1 MHLLFSSKHVII
13 ITCFE
18 EVIPMAR
25 VYVKNKSNGTTY
37 VYESENYWD
46 REKKQSRSKRIC
58 IGKLDDAGN
67 FVPSA
72 RFSKPIPESV
82 TVTSKRGPVP
92 AVHTRRLYYGATYLL
107 DQIGIKLGIAADLKV
122 CFPNSYR
129 QMLSIVYYLILE
141 DNASMLRFEKWGET
155 HWHPYGE
162 NIPSQRSSELFQ
174 SITDES
180 RHHFF
185 ALQGKR
191 RLDKEYLAYDI
202 STISSYS
209 QCLKQVQYGKNKEND
224 RLPQINLALVFGE
237 QSNLPFYYRKL
248 SGNIPDVV
256 TLKTL
261 LADLKALGYN
271 SLSMVMDRG
280 FYSEANVN
288 ALYKD
293 HLKFLLAASTSLK
306 LIRRELDQVKDKLD
320 SYANYNENH
329 HVYAMTVTSE
339 WDYTQDRPYKGDT
352 LEEKRRI
359 YIHLYFNAEKAAADR
374 TVLEDKITAFRHEL
388 LEGRRIP
395 EHETQYKKYF
405 IEKETP
411 VRGRSVTVDDE
422 AVRKA
427 RSYYGYFALV
437 SNVKMDAITAL
448 ETYRNRDLVEKAF
461 GNLKEKLNLRRALV
475 SSETSLSG
483 KLFVE
488 FVALIYLSY
497 IKKQMQDNNLFKD
510 YTLQQVLDKLD
521 VIECFENPGDTLRV
535 GEVLSKQSQALI
547 WIAL

>member
-1 MHLLFSSKHVII
+1 
-13 ITCFE
+13 
-18 EVIPMAR
+18 MAR
-25 VYVKNKSNGTTY
+25 VFVKNKSNGTTY
-37 VYESENYWD
+37 VYESDNYWD
-46 REKKQSRSKRIC
+46 REKKQSRSRRVC
-58 IGKLDDAGN
+58 VGKLDDAGN

-72 RFSKPIPESV
+72 RFSKPVPESV
-82 TVTSKRGPVP
+82 AIAPKRGPVP
-92 AVHTRRLYYGATYLL
+92 AVHTRRLFYGATYLL
-107 DQIGIKLGIAADLKV
+107 DQIGLKLGIIADLKE
-122 CFPNSYR
+122 CFPGSYR

-141 DNASMLRFEKWGET
+141 DNASMMRFEKWGET
-155 HWHPYGE
+155 HRHPFGE

-174 SITDES
+174 SITDET

-185 ALQGKR
+185 VLQGKR

-209 QCLKQVQYGKNKEND
+209 QCLKQVVYGKNKEHD
-224 RLPQINLALVFGE
+224 KLPQLNLALVFGQE
-237 QSNLPFYYRKL
+237 SNLPFYYRKL

-261 LADLKALGYN
+261 LADLAVLGFN
-271 SLSMVMDRG
+271 KLSLVLDRG
-280 FYSEANVN
+280 FYSEPNIN
-288 ALYKD
+288 ALFRD
-293 HLKFLLAASTSLK
+293 HMKFILAASTSLK
-306 LIRRELDQVKDKLD
+306 LIRRELDKVKDELD

-329 HVYAMTVTSE
+329 HIYAMTVTSE
-339 WDYTQDRPYKGDT
+339 WDYTQERPYKGDV

-374 TVLEDKITAFRHEL
+374 TILEDKITALRHEL
-388 LEGRRIP
+388 LDGKRVP
-395 EHETQYKKYF
+395 EHEDQYKKYF

-411 VRGRSVTVDDE
+411 IRGRSVTVNDDI
-422 AVRKA
+422 VRKA
-427 RSYYGYFALV
+427 RTYYGYFALV
-437 SNVKMDAITAL
+437 SNAKMDAITAL

-461 GNLKEKLNLRRALV
+461 GNLKERLNLRRTLV

-510 YTLQQVLDKLD
+510 YTMQQVLDKLD
-521 VIECFENPGDTLRV
+521 VIECFENPGDKLRV
-535 GEVLSKQSQALI
+535 GEVLSKQHQLYLDLGVNPPAPYAETTL
-547 WIAL
+547 

>member
-1 MHLLFSSKHVII
+1 
-13 ITCFE
+13 
-18 EVIPMAR
+18 MAQ
-25 VYVKNKSNGTTY
+25 VFVKNKSNGTTY

-46 REKKQSRSKRIC
+46 REKKQSRSRRVC
-58 IGKLDDAGN
+58 VGKLDDAGN

-72 RFSKPIPESV
+72 RFSKPVPESV
-82 TVTSKRGPVP
+82 AVVPKRGPVP

-107 DQIGIKLGIAADLKV
+107 DQIGLKLGIIADLKE
-122 CFPNSYR
+122 CFPGSYR

-141 DNASMLRFEKWGET
+141 DNASMMRFEKWGET
-155 HWHPYGE
+155 HRHPFGE
-162 NIPSQRSSELFQ
+162 NIPSQRSSDLFQ

-185 ALQGKR
+185 VLQGKR

-209 QCLKQVQYGKNKEND
+209 QCLKQVVYGKNKEHD
-224 RLPQINLALVFGE
+224 KLPQLNLALVFGQE
-237 QSNLPFYYRKL
+237 SNLPFYYRKL

-261 LADLKALGYN
+261 LADLAVLGFN
-271 SLSMVMDRG
+271 KLSLVLDRG
-280 FYSEANVN
+280 FYSEPNIN
-288 ALYKD
+288 ALFRD
-293 HLKFLLAASTSLK
+293 HMKFILAASTSLK
-306 LIRRELDQVKDKLD
+306 LIRRELDKVKDELD

-329 HVYAMTVTSE
+329 HIYAMTVTSE
-339 WDYTQDRPYKGDT
+339 WDYTQERPYKGDV

-374 TVLEDKITAFRHEL
+374 TILEDKITALRHEL
-388 LEGRRIP
+388 LDGKRVP
-395 EHETQYKKYF
+395 EHEAQYKKYF

-411 VRGRSVTVDDE
+411 VRGHTVTVNDE
-422 AVRKA
+422 VVRKA
-427 RSYYGYFALV
+427 RTYYGYFALV
-437 SNVKMDAITAL
+437 SNAKMDAITAL

-461 GNLKEKLNLRRALV
+461 GNLKERLNLRRTLV

-510 YTLQQVLDKLD
+510 YTMQQVLDKLD
-521 VIECFENPGDTLRV
+521 VIECFENPGDKLRV
-535 GEVLSKQSQALI
+535 GEVLSKQHQLYLDLGVNPPAPYAETTL
-547 WIAL
+547 

>member
-1 MHLLFSSKHVII
+1 
-13 ITCFE
+13 
-18 EVIPMAR
+18 MAR
-25 VYVKNKSNGTTY
+25 VFVKNKSNGTTY

-46 REKKQSRSKRIC
+46 REKKQSRSRRVC
-58 IGKLDDAGN
+58 VGKLDDAGN

-72 RFSKPIPESV
+72 RFSKPVPESV
-82 TVTSKRGPVP
+82 AAAPKRGPVP
-92 AVHTRRLYYGATYLL
+92 AIHTRRLYYGATYLL
-107 DQIGIKLGIAADLKV
+107 DQIGLKLGIIADLKE
-122 CFPNSYR
+122 CFPGSYR

-141 DNASMLRFEKWGET
+141 DNASMMRFEKWGET
-155 HWHPYGE
+155 HRHPFGE

-185 ALQGKR
+185 VLQGRR

-209 QCLKQVQYGKNKEND
+209 QCLKQVVYGKNKEND
-224 RLPQINLALVFGE
+224 KLPQLNLALVFGQE
-237 QSNLPFYYRKL
+237 SNLPFYYRKL

-261 LADLKALGYN
+261 LADLAVLGFN
-271 SLSMVMDRG
+271 KLSLVLDRG
-280 FYSEANVN
+280 FYSEPNIN
-288 ALYKD
+288 ALFRD
-293 HLKFLLAASTSLK
+293 HMKFILAASTSLK
-306 LIRRELDQVKDKLD
+306 MIRRELDKVKDELD

-329 HVYAMTVTSE
+329 HIYAMTVTSE
-339 WDYTQDRPYKGDT
+339 WDYTQERPYKGDV

-374 TVLEDKITAFRHEL
+374 TILEDKITALRHEL
-388 LEGRRIP
+388 LDGKRIP
-395 EHETQYKKYF
+395 EHEAQYKKYF

-411 VRGRSVTVDDE
+411 VRGRTITVNDE
-422 AVRKA
+422 VVRKA
-427 RSYYGYFALV
+427 RTYYGYFALV
-437 SNVKMDAITAL
+437 SNAKMDAITAL

-461 GNLKEKLNLRRALV
+461 GNLKERLNLRRTLV

-510 YTLQQVLDKLD
+510 YTMQQVLDKLD
-521 VIECFENPGDTLRV
+521 VIECFENPGDKLRV
-535 GEVLSKQSQALI
+535 GEVLSKQHQLYLDLGVNPPAPYAETTL
-547 WIAL
+547 

>member
-1 MHLLFSSKHVII
+1 
-13 ITCFE
+13 
-18 EVIPMAR
+18 MAR
-25 VYVKNKSNGTTY
+25 VFVKNKSNGTTY

-46 REKKQSRSKRIC
+46 REKKQSRSRRVC
-58 IGKLDDAGN
+58 VGKLDDTGN

-72 RFSKPIPESV
+72 RFSKPVPESV
-82 TVTSKRGPVP
+82 AVTPKRGPVP

-107 DQIGIKLGIAADLKV
+107 DQIGLKLGIIADLKE
-122 CFPNSYR
+122 CFPGSYR

-141 DNASMLRFEKWGET
+141 DNASMMRFEKWGET
-155 HWHPYGE
+155 HRHPFGE
-162 NIPSQRSSELFQ
+162 DIPSQRSSELFQ

-185 ALQGKR
+185 VLQGRR

-209 QCLKQVQYGKNKEND
+209 QCLKQVVYGKNKEND
-224 RLPQINLALVFGE
+224 RLPQLNLALVFGQE
-237 QSNLPFYYRKL
+237 SNLPFYYRKL

-261 LADLKALGYN
+261 LADLAVLGFN
-271 SLSMVMDRG
+271 KLSLVLDRG
-280 FYSEANVN
+280 FYSEPNIN
-288 ALYKD
+288 ALFRD
-293 HLKFLLAASTSLK
+293 HMKFILAASTSLK
-306 LIRRELDQVKDKLD
+306 LIRRELDKVKDELD

-329 HVYAMTVTSE
+329 HIYAMTVTSE
-339 WDYTQDRPYKGDT
+339 WDYTQERPYKGDV

-374 TVLEDKITAFRHEL
+374 TILEDKITALRHEL
-388 LEGRRIP
+388 LDGKRIP
-395 EHETQYKKYF
+395 EHEAQYKKYF

-411 VRGRSVTVDDE
+411 VRGRTVTVNDDV
-422 AVRKA
+422 VRKA
-427 RSYYGYFALV
+427 RTYYGYFALV
-437 SNVKMDAITAL
+437 SNAKMDAITAL

-461 GNLKEKLNLRRALV
+461 GNLKERLNLRRTLV

-510 YTLQQVLDKLD
+510 YTMQQVLDKLD
-521 VIECFENPGDTLRV
+521 VIECFENPGDKLRV
-535 GEVLSKQSQALI
+535 GEVLSRQHQLYLDLGVNPPAPYAETTL
-547 WIAL
+547 

>member
-1 MHLLFSSKHVII
+1 MS
-13 ITCFE
+13 
-18 EVIPMAR
+18 R

-46 REKKQSRSKRIC
+46 REKKQSRSKRVC
-58 IGKLDDAGN
+58 VGKLDDNGN
-67 FVPSA
+67 FVPSS
-72 RFSKPIPESV
+72 RFSKPVPESIAAV
-82 TVTSKRGPVP
+82 RKRGPVP

-129 QMLSIVYYLILE
+129 QLLSVVYYLILE

-155 HWHPYGE
+155 HWHPYGA

-237 QSNLPFYYRKL
+237 QSNIPFYYRKL

-271 SLSMVMDRG
+271 SLNMVMDRG

-306 LIRRELDQVKDKLD
+306 LIRRELDQVRDELD
-320 SYANYNENH
+320 SYSNYNENH

-339 WDYTQDRPYKGDT
+339 WDYSQERPYKGDT

-359 YIHLYFNAEKAAADR
+359 YIHLYFNADKAAADR
-374 TVLEDKITAFRHEL
+374 TILEDKITALRHEL
-388 LEGRRIP
+388 LEGKRVP
-395 EHETQYKKYF
+395 EHEAQYRKYF

-411 VRGRSVTVDDE
+411 VRGRSVTVNDD

-427 RSYYGYFALV
+427 RTYYGYFALV

-461 GNLKEKLNLRRALV
+461 GNLKEKLNLRRTLV
-475 SSETSLSG
+475 SSETSLGG

-488 FVALIYLSY
+488 FIALIYLSY

-521 VIECFENPGDTLRV
+521 VIECFENPGDKLRV
-535 GEVLSKQSQALI
+535 GEVLSKQNQLYLDLGVTPPTPYVETSL
-547 WIAL
+547 

>member
-1 MHLLFSSKHVII
+1 
-13 ITCFE
+13 
-18 EVIPMAR
+18 MAR

-58 IGKLDDAGN
+58 VGKLDDNGY
-67 FVPSA
+67 FVPSS
-72 RFSKPIPESV
+72 RFSKPVPESV
-82 TVTSKRGPVP
+82 AAVRKRGPVP

-107 DQIGIKLGIAADLKV
+107 EQIGIKLGIATDLKE

-224 RLPQINLALVFGE
+224 HLPQINLALVFGE

-280 FYSEANVN
+280 FYSEANIN

-306 LIRRELDQVKDKLD
+306 LIRRELDQVKDELD
-320 SYANYNENH
+320 SYSNYNENH

-339 WDYTQDRPYKGDT
+339 WDYIQERPYKGDT

-374 TVLEDKITAFRHEL
+374 TILEDKITALRHEL
-388 LEGRRIP
+388 LDGKRVP
-395 EHETQYKKYF
+395 EHETQYRKYF

-411 VRGRSVTVDDE
+411 VRGRSVTVNDE

-427 RSYYGYFALV
+427 RTYYGYFALV

-461 GNLKEKLNLRRALV
+461 GNLKEKLNLRRTLV

-488 FVALIYLSY
+488 FIALIYLSY

-521 VIECFENPGDTLRV
+521 VIECFENPGDKLRV
-535 GEVLSKQSQALI
+535 GEVLSKQNQLYLDLGVTPPTPYVETSL
-547 WIAL
+547 

>member
-1 MHLLFSSKHVII
+1 
-13 ITCFE
+13 
-18 EVIPMAR
+18 MAR

-46 REKKQSRSKRIC
+46 REKKQSRSKRVC

-67 FVPSA
+67 FIPSS

-82 TVTSKRGPVP
+82 AVTPTPKRGPVP

-107 DQIGIKLGIAADLKV
+107 DQIGTKLGIAADLKA
-122 CFPNSYR
+122 CFPNCYR

-141 DNASMLRFEKWGET
+141 DNASMLRFEKWGGT

-306 LIRRELDQVKDKLD
+306 MIRRELDKVKDELD
-320 SYANYNENH
+320 SYSNYNENH
-329 HVYAMTVTSE
+329 HIYAMTVTSE
-339 WDYTQDRPYKGDT
+339 WDYTQERPYKGDT

-374 TVLEDKITAFRHEL
+374 TILEDKITALRHEL
-388 LEGRRIP
+388 LEGKRIP
-395 EHETQYKKYF
+395 EHEIQYRKYF
-405 IEKETP
+405 LERETP

-427 RSYYGYFALV
+427 RTYYGYFALV

-488 FVALIYLSY
+488 FIALIYLSY

-510 YTLQQVLDKLD
+510 YTMQQVLDKLD
-521 VIECFENPGDTLRV
+521 VIECFENPGDKLRV
-535 GEVLSKQSQALI
+535 GEVLSKQNQLY
-547 WIAL
+547 LDLGVTPPTPYVETTL

>member
-1 MHLLFSSKHVII
+1 
-13 ITCFE
+13 
-18 EVIPMAR
+18 MAR
-25 VYVKNKSNGTTY
+25 VFVKNKSTGTTY

-46 REKKQSRSKRIC
+46 REKKQSRSRRVC
-58 IGKLDDAGN
+58 VGKLDDAGN

-72 RFSKPIPESV
+72 RFSKPVPESV
-82 TVTSKRGPVP
+82 AVTPKRGPVP

-107 DQIGIKLGIAADLKV
+107 DQIGLKLGIIADLKE
-122 CFPNSYR
+122 CFPGSYR
-129 QMLSIVYYLILE
+129 QMLSIAYYLILE
-141 DNASMLRFEKWGET
+141 DNASMMRFEKWGET
-155 HWHPYGE
+155 HRHPFGE

-185 ALQGKR
+185 VLQGRR

-209 QCLKQVQYGKNKEND
+209 QCLKQVVYGKNKEHD
-224 RLPQINLALVFGE
+224 KLPQLNLALVFGQE
-237 QSNLPFYYRKL
+237 SNLPFYYRKL

-261 LADLKALGYN
+261 LADLAVLGFN
-271 SLSMVMDRG
+271 KLSLVLDRG
-280 FYSEANVN
+280 FYSEPNIN
-288 ALYKD
+288 ALFRD
-293 HLKFLLAASTSLK
+293 HMKFILAASTSLK
-306 LIRRELDQVKDKLD
+306 LIRRELDRVKDELD

-329 HVYAMTVTSE
+329 HIYAMTVTSE
-339 WDYTQDRPYKGDT
+339 WDYTQERPYKGDV

-374 TVLEDKITAFRHEL
+374 TVLEDKITALRHEL
-388 LEGRRIP
+388 LDGKRVP
-395 EHETQYKKYF
+395 EHEAQYKKYF

-411 VRGRSVTVDDE
+411 VRGRTVTVNDDV
-422 AVRKA
+422 VRKA
-427 RSYYGYFALV
+427 RTYYGYFALV
-437 SNVKMDAITAL
+437 SNAKMDAITAL

-461 GNLKEKLNLRRALV
+461 GNLKERLNLRRTLV

-510 YTLQQVLDKLD
+510 YTMQQVLDKLD
-521 VIECFENPGDTLRV
+521 VIECFENPGDKLRV
-535 GEVLSKQSQALI
+535 GEVLSKQHQLYLDLGVNPPAPYAETTL
-547 WIAL
+547 

>member
-1 MHLLFSSKHVII
+1 
-13 ITCFE
+13 
-18 EVIPMAR
+18 MAR
-25 VYVKNKSNGTTY
+25 VFVKNKSNGTTY

-46 REKKQSRSKRIC
+46 REKKQSRSRRVC
-58 IGKLDDAGN
+58 VGKLDDAGN

-72 RFSKPIPESV
+72 RFSKPVPESV
-82 TVTSKRGPVP
+82 AIAPKRGPVP
-92 AVHTRRLYYGATYLL
+92 AVHTRRLFYGATYLL
-107 DQIGIKLGIAADLKV
+107 DQIGLKLGIIADLKE
-122 CFPNSYR
+122 CFPGSYR

-141 DNASMLRFEKWGET
+141 DNASMMRFEKWGET
-155 HWHPYGE
+155 HRHPFGE

-174 SITDES
+174 SITDET

-185 ALQGKR
+185 VLQGKR

-209 QCLKQVQYGKNKEND
+209 QCLKQVVYGKNKEHD
-224 RLPQINLALVFGE
+224 KLPQLNLALVFGQE
-237 QSNLPFYYRKL
+237 SNLPFYYRKL

-261 LADLKALGYN
+261 LADLAVLGFN
-271 SLSMVMDRG
+271 KLSLVLDRG
-280 FYSEANVN
+280 FYSEPNIN
-288 ALYKD
+288 ALFRD
-293 HLKFLLAASTSLK
+293 HMKFILAASTSLK
-306 LIRRELDQVKDKLD
+306 LIRRELDKVKDELD

-329 HVYAMTVTSE
+329 HIYAMTVTLE
-339 WDYTQDRPYKGDT
+339 WDYTQERPYKGDV

-374 TVLEDKITAFRHEL
+374 TILEDKITALRHEL
-388 LEGRRIP
+388 LDGKRVP
-395 EHETQYKKYF
+395 EHEAQYKKYF

-411 VRGRSVTVDDE
+411 SRGRSVTLNDDV
-422 AVRKA
+422 VRKA
-427 RSYYGYFALV
+427 RTYYGYFALV
-437 SNVKMDAITAL
+437 SNAKMDAITAL

-461 GNLKEKLNLRRALV
+461 GNLKERLNLRRTLV

-510 YTLQQVLDKLD
+510 YTMQQVLDKLD
-521 VIECFENPGDTLRV
+521 VIECFENPGDKLRV
-535 GEVLSKQSQALI
+535 GEVLSKQHQLYLDLGVNPPTPYAETTL
-547 WIAL
+547 

>member
-1 MHLLFSSKHVII
+1 
-13 ITCFE
+13 
-18 EVIPMAR
+18 MAR
-25 VYVKNKSNGTTY
+25 VFVKNKSNGTTY
-37 VYESENYWD
+37 VYESDNYWD
-46 REKKQSRSKRIC
+46 REKKQSRSRRVC
-58 IGKLDDAGN
+58 VGKLDDAGN

-72 RFSKPIPESV
+72 RFSKPVPESV
-82 TVTSKRGPVP
+82 AIAPKRGPVP
-92 AVHTRRLYYGATYLL
+92 AVHTRRLFYGATYLL
-107 DQIGIKLGIAADLKV
+107 DQIGLKLGIIADLKE
-122 CFPNSYR
+122 CFPGSYR

-141 DNASMLRFEKWGET
+141 DNASMMRFEKWGET
-155 HWHPYGE
+155 HRHPFGE

-174 SITDES
+174 SITDET

-185 ALQGKR
+185 VLQGKR

-209 QCLKQVQYGKNKEND
+209 QCLKQVVYGKNKEHD
-224 RLPQINLALVFGE
+224 KLPQLNLALVFGQE
-237 QSNLPFYYRKL
+237 SNLPFYYRKL

-261 LADLKALGYN
+261 LADLAVLGFN
-271 SLSMVMDRG
+271 KLSLVLDRG
-280 FYSEANVN
+280 FYSEPNIN
-288 ALYKD
+288 ALFRD
-293 HLKFLLAASTSLK
+293 HMKFILAASTSLK
-306 LIRRELDQVKDKLD
+306 LIRRELDKVKDELD

-329 HVYAMTVTSE
+329 HIYAMTVTSE
-339 WDYTQDRPYKGDT
+339 WDYTQERPYKGDV

-374 TVLEDKITAFRHEL
+374 TVLEDKITALRHEL
-388 LEGRRIP
+388 LGGKRVP
-395 EHETQYKKYF
+395 EHEAQYKKYF

-411 VRGRSVTVDDE
+411 IRGRSVTVNDDV
-422 AVRKA
+422 VRKA
-427 RSYYGYFALV
+427 RTYYGYFALV
-437 SNVKMDAITAL
+437 SNAKMDAITAL

-461 GNLKEKLNLRRALV
+461 GNLKERLNLRRTLV

-510 YTLQQVLDKLD
+510 YTMQQVLDKLD
-521 VIECFENPGDTLRV
+521 VIECFENPGDKLRV
-535 GEVLSKQSQALI
+535 GEVLSKQHQLYLDLGVNPPAPYAETTL
-547 WIAL
+547 

>member
-1 MHLLFSSKHVII
+1 
-13 ITCFE
+13 
-18 EVIPMAR
+18 MAR
-25 VYVKNKSNGTTY
+25 VFVKNKSNGTTY
-37 VYESENYWD
+37 VYESDNYWD
-46 REKKQSRSKRIC
+46 REKKQSRSRRVC

-72 RFSKPIPESV
+72 RFSKPVPESIAIAP
-82 TVTSKRGPVP
+82 KRGPVP
-92 AVHTRRLYYGATYLL
+92 AVHTRRLFYGATYLL
-107 DQIGIKLGIAADLKV
+107 DQIGLKLGIIADLKE
-122 CFPNSYR
+122 CFPGSYR

-141 DNASMLRFEKWGET
+141 DNASMMRFEKWGET
-155 HWHPYGE
+155 HRHPFGE

-174 SITDES
+174 SITDET

-185 ALQGKR
+185 VLQGKR

-209 QCLKQVQYGKNKEND
+209 QCLKQVVYGKNKEHD
-224 RLPQINLALVFGE
+224 KLPQLNLALVFGQE
-237 QSNLPFYYRKL
+237 SNLPFYYRKL

-261 LADLKALGYN
+261 LADLAVLGFN
-271 SLSMVMDRG
+271 KLSLVLDRG
-280 FYSEANVN
+280 FYSEPNIN
-288 ALYKD
+288 ALFRD
-293 HLKFLLAASTSLK
+293 HMKFILAASTSLK
-306 LIRRELDQVKDKLD
+306 LIRRELDKVKDELD

-329 HVYAMTVTSE
+329 HIYAMTVTSE
-339 WDYTQDRPYKGDT
+339 WDYTQERPYKGDV

-374 TVLEDKITAFRHEL
+374 TILEDKITALRHEL
-388 LEGRRIP
+388 LDGKRVP
-395 EHETQYKKYF
+395 EHEAQYKKYF

-411 VRGRSVTVDDE
+411 IRGRSVTVNDDV
-422 AVRKA
+422 VRKA
-427 RSYYGYFALV
+427 RTYYGYFALV
-437 SNVKMDAITAL
+437 SNAKMDAITAL

-461 GNLKEKLNLRRALV
+461 GNLKERLNLRRTLV

-497 IKKQMQDNNLFKD
+497 IKKQMQDNNRFKD
-510 YTLQQVLDKLD
+510 YTMQQVLDKLD
-521 VIECFENPGDTLRV
+521 VIECFENPGDKLRV
-535 GEVLSKQSQALI
+535 GEVLSKQHQLYLDLGVKPPAPYAETTL
-547 WIAL
+547 

>member
-1 MHLLFSSKHVII
+1 
-13 ITCFE
+13 
-18 EVIPMAR
+18 MAR
-25 VYVKNKSNGTTY
+25 VFVKNKSNGTTY

-46 REKKQSRSKRIC
+46 REKKQSRSRRVC
-58 IGKLDDAGN
+58 VGKLDDAGN

-72 RFSKPIPESV
+72 RFSKPVPESV
-82 TVTSKRGPVP
+82 AVAQKRGPVP

-107 DQIGIKLGIAADLKV
+107 DQIGLKLGIIADLKE
-122 CFPNSYR
+122 CFPGSYR

-141 DNASMLRFEKWGET
+141 DNASMMRFEKWGET
-155 HWHPYGE
+155 HRHPFGE

-185 ALQGKR
+185 VLQGKR

-209 QCLKQVQYGKNKEND
+209 QCLKQVVYGKNKEHD
-224 RLPQINLALVFGE
+224 KLPQLNLALVFGQE
-237 QSNLPFYYRKL
+237 SNLPFYYRKL

-261 LADLKALGYN
+261 LADLAVLGFN
-271 SLSMVMDRG
+271 KLSLVLDRG
-280 FYSEANVN
+280 FYSEPNIN
-288 ALYKD
+288 ALFRD
-293 HLKFLLAASTSLK
+293 HMKFILAASTSLK
-306 LIRRELDQVKDKLD
+306 LIRRELDKVRDELD

-329 HVYAMTVTSE
+329 HIYAMTVTSE
-339 WDYTQDRPYKGDT
+339 WDYTQERPYKGDV

-374 TVLEDKITAFRHEL
+374 TILEDKITALRHEL
-388 LEGRRIP
+388 LDGKRVP
-395 EHETQYKKYF
+395 EHEAQYKKYF

-411 VRGRSVTVDDE
+411 VRGRTVTVNDE
-422 AVRKA
+422 AVGKA
-427 RSYYGYFALV
+427 RTYYGYFALV
-437 SNVKMDAITAL
+437 SNAKMDAITAL

-461 GNLKEKLNLRRALV
+461 GNLKERLNLRRTLV

-510 YTLQQVLDKLD
+510 YTMQQVLDKLD
-521 VIECFENPGDTLRV
+521 VIECFENPGDKLRV
-535 GEVLSKQSQALI
+535 GEVLSKQHQLYLDLGVNPPAPYAETTL
-547 WIAL
+547 

>member
-1 MHLLFSSKHVII
+1 MCV
-13 ITCFE
+13 
-18 EVIPMAR
+18 
-25 VYVKNKSNGTTY
+25 
-37 VYESENYWD
+37 
-46 REKKQSRSKRIC
+46 
-58 IGKLDDAGN
+58 GKLDDAGN

-72 RFSKPIPESV
+72 RFSKPVPESV
-82 TVTSKRGPVP
+82 AIAPKRGPVP
-92 AVHTRRLYYGATYLL
+92 AVHTRRLFYGATYLL
-107 DQIGIKLGIAADLKV
+107 DQIGLKLGIIADLKE
-122 CFPNSYR
+122 CFPGSYR

-141 DNASMLRFEKWGET
+141 DNASMMRFEKWGET
-155 HWHPYGE
+155 HRHPFGE

-174 SITDES
+174 SITDET

-185 ALQGKR
+185 VLQGKR

-209 QCLKQVQYGKNKEND
+209 QCLKQVVYGKNKEHD
-224 RLPQINLALVFGE
+224 KLPQLNLALVFGQE
-237 QSNLPFYYRKL
+237 SNLPFYYRKL

-261 LADLKALGYN
+261 LADLAVLGFN
-271 SLSMVMDRG
+271 KLSLVLDRG
-280 FYSEANVN
+280 FYSEPNIN
-288 ALYKD
+288 ALFRD
-293 HLKFLLAASTSLK
+293 HMKFILAASTSLK
-306 LIRRELDQVKDKLD
+306 LIRRELDKVKDELD

-329 HVYAMTVTSE
+329 HIYAMTVTSE
-339 WDYTQDRPYKGDT
+339 WDYTQERPYKGDV

-374 TVLEDKITAFRHEL
+374 TILEDKITALRHEL
-388 LEGRRIP
+388 LDGKRVP
-395 EHETQYKKYF
+395 EHEAQYKKYF

-411 VRGRSVTVDDE
+411 IRGRSVTVNDDV
-422 AVRKA
+422 VRKA
-427 RSYYGYFALV
+427 RTYYGYFALV
-437 SNVKMDAITAL
+437 SNAKMDAITAL

-461 GNLKEKLNLRRALV
+461 GNLKERLNLRRTLV

-510 YTLQQVLDKLD
+510 YTMQQVLDKLD
-521 VIECFENPGDTLRV
+521 VIECFENPVDKLRV
-535 GEVLSKQSQALI
+535 GEVLSKQHQLYLDLGVKPPAPYAETTL
-547 WIAL
+547 

>member
-1 MHLLFSSKHVII
+1 
-13 ITCFE
+13 
-18 EVIPMAR
+18 MAR
-25 VYVKNKSNGTTY
+25 VFVKNKSNGTTY
-37 VYESENYWD
+37 VYESDNYWD
-46 REKKQSRSKRIC
+46 REKKQSRSRRVC

-72 RFSKPIPESV
+72 RFSKPVPEFV
-82 TVTSKRGPVP
+82 AIAPKRGPVP
-92 AVHTRRLYYGATYLL
+92 AVHTRRLFYGATYLL
-107 DQIGIKLGIAADLKV
+107 DQIGLKLGIIADLKE
-122 CFPNSYR
+122 CFPGSYR

-141 DNASMLRFEKWGET
+141 DNASMMRFEKWGET
-155 HWHPYGE
+155 HRHPFGE

-174 SITDES
+174 SITDET

-185 ALQGKR
+185 VLQGKR

-209 QCLKQVQYGKNKEND
+209 QCLKQVVYGKNKEHD
-224 RLPQINLALVFGE
+224 KLPQLNLALVFGQE
-237 QSNLPFYYRKL
+237 SNLPFYYRKL

-261 LADLKALGYN
+261 LADLAVLGFN
-271 SLSMVMDRG
+271 KLSLVLDRG
-280 FYSEANVN
+280 FYSEPNIN
-288 ALYKD
+288 ALFRD
-293 HLKFLLAASTSLK
+293 HMKFILAASTSLK
-306 LIRRELDQVKDKLD
+306 LIRRELDKVKDELD
-320 SYANYNENH
+320 SYANYNENQH
-329 HVYAMTVTSE
+329 IYAMTVTSE
-339 WDYTQDRPYKGDT
+339 WDYTQERPYKGDV

-374 TVLEDKITAFRHEL
+374 TILEDKITALRHEL
-388 LEGRRIP
+388 LDGKRVP
-395 EHETQYKKYF
+395 EHEAQYKKYF

-411 VRGRSVTVDDE
+411 IRGRSVTVNDDV
-422 AVRKA
+422 VRKA
-427 RSYYGYFALV
+427 RTYYGYFALV
-437 SNVKMDAITAL
+437 SNAKMDAITAL

-461 GNLKEKLNLRRALV
+461 GNLKERLNLRRTLV

-510 YTLQQVLDKLD
+510 YTMQQVLDKLD
-521 VIECFENPGDTLRV
+521 VIECFENPGDKLRV
-535 GEVLSKQSQALI
+535 GEVLSKQHQLYLDLGVNPPAPYAETTL
-547 WIAL
+547 

>member
-1 MHLLFSSKHVII
+1 
-13 ITCFE
+13 
-18 EVIPMAR
+18 MAR
-25 VYVKNKSNGTTY
+25 VFVKNKSNGTTY
-37 VYESENYWD
+37 VYESDNYWD
-46 REKKQSRSKRIC
+46 REKKQSRSRRVC
-58 IGKLDDAGN
+58 VGKLDDAGN

-72 RFSKPIPESV
+72 RFSKPVPESIAIAP
-82 TVTSKRGPVP
+82 KRGPVP
-92 AVHTRRLYYGATYLL
+92 AVHTRRLFYGATYLL
-107 DQIGIKLGIAADLKV
+107 DQIGLKLGIIADLKE
-122 CFPNSYR
+122 CFPGSYR

-141 DNASMLRFEKWGET
+141 DNASMMRFEKWGET
-155 HWHPYGE
+155 HRHPFGE

-174 SITDES
+174 SITDET

-185 ALQGKR
+185 VLQGKR

-209 QCLKQVQYGKNKEND
+209 QCLKQVVYGKNKEHD
-224 RLPQINLALVFGE
+224 KLPQLNLALVFGQE
-237 QSNLPFYYRKL
+237 SNLPFYYRKL

-261 LADLKALGYN
+261 LADLAVLGFN
-271 SLSMVMDRG
+271 KLSLVLDRG
-280 FYSEANVN
+280 FYSEPNIN
-288 ALYKD
+288 ALFRD
-293 HLKFLLAASTSLK
+293 HMKFILAASTSLK
-306 LIRRELDQVKDKLD
+306 LIRRELDKVKDELD

-329 HVYAMTVTSE
+329 HIYAMTVTSE
-339 WDYTQDRPYKGDT
+339 WDYTQERPYKGDV

-374 TVLEDKITAFRHEL
+374 TILEDKITALRHEL
-388 LEGRRIP
+388 LDGKRVP
-395 EHETQYKKYF
+395 EHEAQYKKYF

-411 VRGRSVTVDDE
+411 IRGRSVTVNDDV
-422 AVRKA
+422 VRKA
-427 RSYYGYFALV
+427 RTYYGYFALV
-437 SNVKMDAITAL
+437 SNAKMDAITAL

-461 GNLKEKLNLRRALV
+461 GNLKERLNLRRTLV

-510 YTLQQVLDKLD
+510 YTMQQVLDKLD
-521 VIECFENPGDTLRV
+521 VIECFENPGDKLRV
-535 GEVLSKQSQALI
+535 GEVLSKQHQLYLDLGVNPPAPYAETTL
-547 WIAL
+547 

>member
-1 MHLLFSSKHVII
+1 
-13 ITCFE
+13 
-18 EVIPMAR
+18 MAR
-25 VYVKNKSNGTTY
+25 IFVKNKSNGTTY

-46 REKKQSRSKRIC
+46 REKKQSRSRRVC
-58 IGKLDDAGN
+58 VGKLDDAGN

-72 RFSKPIPESV
+72 RFSKPVPESV
-82 TVTSKRGPVP
+82 AIAPKRGPVP
-92 AVHTRRLYYGATYLL
+92 AVHTRRLFYGATYLL
-107 DQIGIKLGIAADLKV
+107 DQIGLKLGIIADLKE
-122 CFPNSYR
+122 CFPGSYR

-141 DNASMLRFEKWGET
+141 DNASMMRFEKWGET
-155 HWHPYGE
+155 HRHPFGE

-174 SITDES
+174 SITDET

-185 ALQGKR
+185 VLQGKR

-209 QCLKQVQYGKNKEND
+209 QCLKQVVYGKNKEHD
-224 RLPQINLALVFGE
+224 KLPQLNLALVFGQE
-237 QSNLPFYYRKL
+237 SNLPFYYRKL

-261 LADLKALGYN
+261 LADLAVLGFN
-271 SLSMVMDRG
+271 KLSLVLDRG
-280 FYSEANVN
+280 FYSEPNIN
-288 ALYKD
+288 ALFRD
-293 HLKFLLAASTSLK
+293 HMKFILAASTSLK
-306 LIRRELDQVKDKLD
+306 LIRRELDKVKDELD

-329 HVYAMTVTSE
+329 HIYAMTVTSE
-339 WDYTQDRPYKGDT
+339 WDYTQERPYKGDV

-374 TVLEDKITAFRHEL
+374 TILEDKITALRHEL
-388 LEGRRIP
+388 LDGKRVP
-395 EHETQYKKYF
+395 EHEAQYKKYF

-411 VRGRSVTVDDE
+411 IRGRSVTVNDDV
-422 AVRKA
+422 VRKA
-427 RSYYGYFALV
+427 RTYYGYFALV
-437 SNVKMDAITAL
+437 SNAKMDAITAL

-461 GNLKEKLNLRRALV
+461 GNLKERLNLRRTLV

-510 YTLQQVLDKLD
+510 YTMQQVLDKLD
-521 VIECFENPGDTLRV
+521 VIECFENPGDKLRV
-535 GEVLSKQSQALI
+535 GEVLSKQHQLYLDLGVNPPAPYAETTL
-547 WIAL
+547 

>member
-1 MHLLFSSKHVII
+1 
-13 ITCFE
+13 
-18 EVIPMAR
+18 MAR
-25 VYVKNKSNGTTY
+25 VFVKNKSNGTTY
-37 VYESENYWD
+37 VYESDNYWD
-46 REKKQSRSKRIC
+46 REKKQSRSRRVC

-72 RFSKPIPESV
+72 RFSKPVPESV
-82 TVTSKRGPVP
+82 AIAPKRGPVP
-92 AVHTRRLYYGATYLL
+92 AVHTRRLFYGATYLL
-107 DQIGIKLGIAADLKV
+107 DQIGLKLGIITDLKE
-122 CFPNSYR
+122 CFPGSYR

-141 DNASMLRFEKWGET
+141 DNASMMRFEKWGET
-155 HWHPYGE
+155 HRHPFGE

-174 SITDES
+174 SITDET

-185 ALQGKR
+185 VLQGKR

-209 QCLKQVQYGKNKEND
+209 QCLKQVVYGKNKEHD
-224 RLPQINLALVFGE
+224 KLPQLNLALVFGQE
-237 QSNLPFYYRKL
+237 SNLPFYYRKL

-261 LADLKALGYN
+261 LADLAVLGFN
-271 SLSMVMDRG
+271 KLSLVLDRG
-280 FYSEANVN
+280 FYSEPNIN
-288 ALYKD
+288 ALFRD
-293 HLKFLLAASTSLK
+293 HMKFILAASTSLK
-306 LIRRELDQVKDKLD
+306 LIRRELDKVKDELD

-329 HVYAMTVTSE
+329 HIYAMTVTSE
-339 WDYTQDRPYKGDT
+339 WDYTQERPYKGDV

-374 TVLEDKITAFRHEL
+374 TILEDKITALRHEL
-388 LEGRRIP
+388 LDGKRVP
-395 EHETQYKKYF
+395 EHEAQYKKYF

-411 VRGRSVTVDDE
+411 IRGRSVTVNDDV
-422 AVRKA
+422 VRKA
-427 RSYYGYFALV
+427 RTYYGYFALV
-437 SNVKMDAITAL
+437 SNAKMDAITAL

-461 GNLKEKLNLRRALV
+461 GNLKERLNLRRTLV

-497 IKKQMQDNNLFKD
+497 IKKQMQDKNLFKD
-510 YTLQQVLDKLD
+510 YTMQQVLDKLD
-521 VIECFENPGDTLRV
+521 VIECFENPGDKLRV
-535 GEVLSKQSQALI
+535 GEVLSKQHQLYLDLGVNPPAPYAETTL
-547 WIAL
+547 

>member
-1 MHLLFSSKHVII
+1 
-13 ITCFE
+13 
-18 EVIPMAR
+18 MAR
-25 VYVKNKSNGTTY
+25 VFVKNKSNGTTY
-37 VYESENYWD
+37 VYESDNYWD
-46 REKKQSRSKRIC
+46 REKKQSRSRRVC
-58 IGKLDDAGN
+58 VGKLDDAGN

-72 RFSKPIPESV
+72 RFSKPVPEFV
-82 TVTSKRGPVP
+82 AIAPKRGPVP
-92 AVHTRRLYYGATYLL
+92 AVHTRRLFYGATYLL
-107 DQIGIKLGIAADLKV
+107 DQIGLKLGIIADLKE
-122 CFPNSYR
+122 CFPGSYR

-141 DNASMLRFEKWGET
+141 DNASMMRFEKWGET
-155 HWHPYGE
+155 HRHPFGE

-174 SITDES
+174 SITDET

-185 ALQGKR
+185 VLQGKR

-209 QCLKQVQYGKNKEND
+209 QCLKQVVYGKNKEHD
-224 RLPQINLALVFGE
+224 KLPQLNLALVFGQE
-237 QSNLPFYYRKL
+237 SNLPFYYRKL

-261 LADLKALGYN
+261 LADLAVLGFN
-271 SLSMVMDRG
+271 KLSLVLDRG
-280 FYSEANVN
+280 FYSEPNIN
-288 ALYKD
+288 ALFRD
-293 HLKFLLAASTSLK
+293 HMKFILAASTSLK
-306 LIRRELDQVKDKLD
+306 LIRRELDKVKDELD

-329 HVYAMTVTSE
+329 HIYAMTVTSE
-339 WDYTQDRPYKGDT
+339 WDYTQERPYKGDV

-374 TVLEDKITAFRHEL
+374 TILEDKITALRHEL
-388 LEGRRIP
+388 LDGKRVP
-395 EHETQYKKYF
+395 EHEAQYKKYF

-411 VRGRSVTVDDE
+411 IRGRSVTVNDDV
-422 AVRKA
+422 VRKA
-427 RSYYGYFALV
+427 RTYYGYFALV
-437 SNVKMDAITAL
+437 SNAKMDAITAL

-461 GNLKEKLNLRRALV
+461 GNLKERLNLRRTLV

-510 YTLQQVLDKLD
+510 YTMQQVLDKLD
-521 VIECFENPGDTLRV
+521 VIECFENPGDKLRV
-535 GEVLSKQSQALI
+535 GEVLSKQHQLYLDLGVNPPAPYAETTL
-547 WIAL
+547 

>member
-1 MHLLFSSKHVII
+1 
-13 ITCFE
+13 
-18 EVIPMAR
+18 MAR
-25 VYVKNKSNGTTY
+25 VFVKNKSNGTTY
-37 VYESENYWD
+37 VYESDNYWD
-46 REKKQSRSKRIC
+46 REKKQSRSRRVC

-72 RFSKPIPESV
+72 RFSKPVPESIAIAP
-82 TVTSKRGPVP
+82 KRGPVP
-92 AVHTRRLYYGATYLL
+92 AVHTRRLFYGATYLL
-107 DQIGIKLGIAADLKV
+107 DQIGLKLGIIADLKE
-122 CFPNSYR
+122 CFPGSYR

-141 DNASMLRFEKWGET
+141 DNASMMRFEKWGET
-155 HWHPYGE
+155 HRHPFGE

-174 SITDES
+174 SITDET

-185 ALQGKR
+185 VLQGKR

-209 QCLKQVQYGKNKEND
+209 QCLKQVVYGKNKEHD
-224 RLPQINLALVFGE
+224 KLPQLNLALVFGQE
-237 QSNLPFYYRKL
+237 SNLPFYYRKL

-261 LADLKALGYN
+261 LADLAVLGFN
-271 SLSMVMDRG
+271 KLSLVLDRG
-280 FYSEANVN
+280 FYSEPNIN
-288 ALYKD
+288 ALFRD
-293 HLKFLLAASTSLK
+293 HMKFILAASTSLK
-306 LIRRELDQVKDKLD
+306 LIRRELDKVKDELD

-329 HVYAMTVTSE
+329 HIYAMTVTSE
-339 WDYTQDRPYKGDT
+339 WDYTQERPYKGDV

-374 TVLEDKITAFRHEL
+374 TILEDKITALRHEL
-388 LEGRRIP
+388 LDGKRVP
-395 EHETQYKKYF
+395 EHEAQYKKYF

-411 VRGRSVTVDDE
+411 IRGRSATVNDDV
-422 AVRKA
+422 VRKA
-427 RSYYGYFALV
+427 RTYYGYFALV
-437 SNVKMDAITAL
+437 SNAKMDAITAL

-461 GNLKEKLNLRRALV
+461 GNLKERLNLRRTLV

-510 YTLQQVLDKLD
+510 YTMQQVLDKLD
-521 VIECFENPGDTLRV
+521 VIECFENPGDKLRV
-535 GEVLSKQSQALI
+535 GEVLSKQHQLYLDLGVNPPAPYAETTL
-547 WIAL
+547 

>member
-1 MHLLFSSKHVII
+1 
-13 ITCFE
+13 
-18 EVIPMAR
+18 MAR
-25 VYVKNKSNGTTY
+25 VFVKNKSNGTTY
-37 VYESENYWD
+37 VYESDNYWD
-46 REKKQSRSKRIC
+46 REKKQSRSRRVC

-72 RFSKPIPESV
+72 RFSKPVPEFV
-82 TVTSKRGPVP
+82 AIAPKRGPVP
-92 AVHTRRLYYGATYLL
+92 AVHTRRLFYGATYLL
-107 DQIGIKLGIAADLKV
+107 DQIGLKLGIIADLKE
-122 CFPNSYR
+122 CFPGSYR

-141 DNASMLRFEKWGET
+141 DNASMMRFEKWGET
-155 HWHPYGE
+155 HRHPFGE

-174 SITDES
+174 SITDET

-185 ALQGKR
+185 VLQGKR

-209 QCLKQVQYGKNKEND
+209 QCLKQVVYGKNKEHD
-224 RLPQINLALVFGE
+224 KLPQLNLALVFGQE
-237 QSNLPFYYRKL
+237 SNLPFYYRKL

-261 LADLKALGYN
+261 LADLAVLGFN
-271 SLSMVMDRG
+271 KLSLVLDRG
-280 FYSEANVN
+280 FYSEPNIN
-288 ALYKD
+288 ALFRD
-293 HLKFLLAASTSLK
+293 HMKFILAASTSLK
-306 LIRRELDQVKDKLD
+306 LIRRELDKVKDELD

-329 HVYAMTVTSE
+329 HIYAMTVTSE
-339 WDYTQDRPYKGDT
+339 WDYTQERPYKGDV

-374 TVLEDKITAFRHEL
+374 TILEDKITALRHEL
-388 LEGRRIP
+388 LDGKRVP
-395 EHETQYKKYF
+395 EHEAQYKKYF

-411 VRGRSVTVDDE
+411 IRGRSATVNDDV
-422 AVRKA
+422 VRKA
-427 RSYYGYFALV
+427 RTYYGYFALV
-437 SNVKMDAITAL
+437 SNAKMDAITAL

-461 GNLKEKLNLRRALV
+461 GNLKERLNLRRTLV

-510 YTLQQVLDKLD
+510 YTMQQVLDKLD
-521 VIECFENPGDTLRV
+521 VIECFENPGDKLRV
-535 GEVLSKQSQALI
+535 GEVLSKQHQLYLDLGVNPPAPYAETTL
-547 WIAL
+547 

>member
-1 MHLLFSSKHVII
+1 
-13 ITCFE
+13 
-18 EVIPMAR
+18 MAR
-25 VYVKNKSNGTTY
+25 VFVKNKSNGTTY
-37 VYESENYWD
+37 VYESDNYWD
-46 REKKQSRSKRIC
+46 REKKQSRSRRVC
-58 IGKLDDAGN
+58 VGKLDDAGN

-72 RFSKPIPESV
+72 RFSKPVPESV
-82 TVTSKRGPVP
+82 AIAPKRGPVP
-92 AVHTRRLYYGATYLL
+92 AVHTRRLFYGATYLL
-107 DQIGIKLGIAADLKV
+107 DQIGLKLGIIADLKE
-122 CFPNSYR
+122 CFPGSYR

-141 DNASMLRFEKWGET
+141 DNASMMRFEKWGET
-155 HWHPYGE
+155 HRHPFGE

-174 SITDES
+174 SITDET

-185 ALQGKR
+185 VLQGKR

-209 QCLKQVQYGKNKEND
+209 QCLKQVVYGKNKEHD
-224 RLPQINLALVFGE
+224 KLPQLNLALVFGQE
-237 QSNLPFYYRKL
+237 SNLPFYYRKL

-261 LADLKALGYN
+261 LADLAVLGFN
-271 SLSMVMDRG
+271 KLSLVLDRG
-280 FYSEANVN
+280 FYSEPNIN
-288 ALYKD
+288 ALFRD
-293 HLKFLLAASTSLK
+293 HMKFILAASTSLK
-306 LIRRELDQVKDKLD
+306 LIRRELDKVKDELD

-329 HVYAMTVTSE
+329 HIYAMTVTSE
-339 WDYTQDRPYKGDT
+339 WDYTQERPYKGDV

-374 TVLEDKITAFRHEL
+374 TILEDKITALRHEL
-388 LEGRRIP
+388 LDGKRVP
-395 EHETQYKKYF
+395 EHEAQYKKYF

-411 VRGRSVTVDDE
+411 IRGRSVTVNDDV
-422 AVRKA
+422 VRKA
-427 RSYYGYFALV
+427 RTYYGYFALV
-437 SNVKMDAITAL
+437 SNAKMDAITAL

-461 GNLKEKLNLRRALV
+461 GNLKERLNLRRTLV

-510 YTLQQVLDKLD
+510 YTMQQVLDKLD
-521 VIECFENPGDTLRV
+521 VIECFENPGDKLRV
-535 GEVLSKQSQALI
+535 GEVLSKQHQLYLDLGVNPPAPYAETTL
-547 WIAL
+547 

>member
-1 MHLLFSSKHVII
+1 
-13 ITCFE
+13 
-18 EVIPMAR
+18 MAR
-25 VYVKNKSNGTTY
+25 VFVKNKSNGTTY

-46 REKKQSRSKRIC
+46 REKKQSRSRRVC

-72 RFSKPIPESV
+72 RFSKPVPDSV
-82 TVTSKRGPVP
+82 AAAPKRGPVP

-107 DQIGIKLGIAADLKV
+107 DQIGLKLGIIADLKE

-141 DNASMLRFEKWGET
+141 DNASMMRFEKWGET
-155 HWHPYGE
+155 HRHPFGE

-185 ALQGKR
+185 VLQGKR

-209 QCLKQVQYGKNKEND
+209 QCLKQVVYGKNKEHD
-224 RLPQINLALVFGE
+224 KLPQLNLALVFGQE
-237 QSNLPFYYRKL
+237 SNLPFYYRKL

-261 LADLKALGYN
+261 LADLAVLGFN
-271 SLSMVMDRG
+271 KLNLVLDRG
-280 FYSEANVN
+280 FYSEPNIN
-288 ALYKD
+288 ALFRD
-293 HLKFLLAASTSLK
+293 HMKFLLAASTSLK
-306 LIRRELDQVKDKLD
+306 LIRRELDKVKDELD

-329 HVYAMTVTSE
+329 HIYAMTVTSE
-339 WDYTQDRPYKGDT
+339 WDYAQERPYKGDV

-374 TVLEDKITAFRHEL
+374 TILEDKITALRHEL
-388 LEGRRIP
+388 LDGKRVP
-395 EHETQYKKYF
+395 EHEAQYKKYF

-437 SNVKMDAITAL
+437 SNAKMDAITAL

-461 GNLKEKLNLRRALV
+461 GNLKERLNLRRTLV

-483 KLFVE
+483 KLFWS
-488 FVALIYLSY
+488 LL
-497 IKKQMQDNNLFKD
+497 L
-510 YTLQQVLDKLD
+510 
-521 VIECFENPGDTLRV
+521 
-535 GEVLSKQSQALI
+535 
-547 WIAL
+547 

>member
-1 MHLLFSSKHVII
+1 MS
-13 ITCFE
+13 
-18 EVIPMAR
+18 R

-46 REKKQSRSKRIC
+46 REKKQSRSKRVC

-67 FVPSA
+67 FIPSS

-82 TVTSKRGPVP
+82 AVTPTPKRGPVP

-107 DQIGIKLGIAADLKV
+107 DQIGTKLGIAADLKA
-122 CFPNSYR
+122 CFPNCYR

-141 DNASMLRFEKWGET
+141 DNASMLRFEKWGGT

-306 LIRRELDQVKDKLD
+306 MIRRELDKVKDELD
-320 SYANYNENH
+320 SYSNYNENH
-329 HVYAMTVTSE
+329 HIYAMTVTSE
-339 WDYTQDRPYKGDT
+339 WDYTQERPYKGDT

-374 TVLEDKITAFRHEL
+374 TILEDKITALRHEL
-388 LEGRRIP
+388 LEGKRIP
-395 EHETQYKKYF
+395 EHEIQYRKYF
-405 IEKETP
+405 LERETP

-427 RSYYGYFALV
+427 RTYYGYFALV

-488 FVALIYLSY
+488 FIALIYLSY

-510 YTLQQVLDKLD
+510 YTMQQVLDKLD
-521 VIECFENPGDTLRV
+521 IIECFENPGDKLRV
-535 GEVLSKQSQALI
+535 GEVLSKQNQLY
-547 WIAL
+547 LDLGVTPPTPYVETTL

>member
-1 MHLLFSSKHVII
+1 
-13 ITCFE
+13 
-18 EVIPMAR
+18 MAR
-25 VYVKNKSNGTTY
+25 VFVKNKSNGTTY
-37 VYESENYWD
+37 VYESDNYWD
-46 REKKQSRSKRIC
+46 REKKQSRSRRVC

-72 RFSKPIPESV
+72 RFSKPVPESIAIAP
-82 TVTSKRGPVP
+82 KRGPVP
-92 AVHTRRLYYGATYLL
+92 AVHTRRLFYGATYLL
-107 DQIGIKLGIAADLKV
+107 DQIGLKLGIIADLKE
-122 CFPNSYR
+122 CFPGSYR

-141 DNASMLRFEKWGET
+141 DNASMMRFEKWGET
-155 HWHPYGE
+155 HRHPFGE

-174 SITDES
+174 SITDET

-185 ALQGKR
+185 VLQGKR

-209 QCLKQVQYGKNKEND
+209 QCLKQVVYGKNKEHD
-224 RLPQINLALVFGE
+224 KLPQLNLALVFGQE
-237 QSNLPFYYRKL
+237 SNLPFYYRKL

-261 LADLKALGYN
+261 LADLAVLGFN
-271 SLSMVMDRG
+271 KLSLVLDRG
-280 FYSEANVN
+280 FYSEPNIN
-288 ALYKD
+288 ALFRD
-293 HLKFLLAASTSLK
+293 HMKFILAASTSLK
-306 LIRRELDQVKDKLD
+306 LIRRELDKVKDELD

-329 HVYAMTVTSE
+329 HIYAMTVTSE
-339 WDYTQDRPYKGDT
+339 WDYTQERPYKGDV

-374 TVLEDKITAFRHEL
+374 TILEDKITALRHEL
-388 LEGRRIP
+388 LDGKRVP
-395 EHETQYKKYF
+395 EHEAQYKKYF

-411 VRGRSVTVDDE
+411 IRGRSVTVNDDV
-422 AVRKA
+422 VRKA
-427 RSYYGYFALV
+427 RTYYGYFALV
-437 SNVKMDAITAL
+437 SNAKMDAITAL

-461 GNLKEKLNLRRALV
+461 GNLKERLNLRRTLV

-510 YTLQQVLDKLD
+510 YTMQQVLDKLD
-521 VIECFENPGDTLRV
+521 VIECFENPGDKLRV
-535 GEVLSKQSQALI
+535 GEVLSKQHQLYLDLGVNPPAPYAETTL
-547 WIAL
+547 

>member
-1 MHLLFSSKHVII
+1 
-13 ITCFE
+13 
-18 EVIPMAR
+18 MAR
-25 VYVKNKSNGTTY
+25 VFVKNKSNGTTY
-37 VYESENYWD
+37 VYESDNYWD
-46 REKKQSRSKRIC
+46 REKKQSRSRRVC
-58 IGKLDDAGN
+58 VGKLDDAGN

-72 RFSKPIPESV
+72 RFSKPVPESV
-82 TVTSKRGPVP
+82 AIAPKRGPVP
-92 AVHTRRLYYGATYLL
+92 AVHTRRLFYGATYLL
-107 DQIGIKLGIAADLKV
+107 DQIGLKLGIIADLKE
-122 CFPNSYR
+122 CFPGSYR

-141 DNASMLRFEKWGET
+141 DNASMMRFEKWGET
-155 HWHPYGE
+155 HRHPFGE

-174 SITDES
+174 SITDET

-185 ALQGKR
+185 VLQGKR

-209 QCLKQVQYGKNKEND
+209 QCLKQVVYGKNKEHD
-224 RLPQINLALVFGE
+224 KLPQLNLALVFGQE
-237 QSNLPFYYRKL
+237 SNLPFYYRKL

-261 LADLKALGYN
+261 LADLAVLGFN
-271 SLSMVMDRG
+271 KLNLVLDRG
-280 FYSEANVN
+280 FYSEPNIN
-288 ALYKD
+288 ALFRD
-293 HLKFLLAASTSLK
+293 HMKFILAASTSLK
-306 LIRRELDQVKDKLD
+306 LIRRELDKVKDELD

-329 HVYAMTVTSE
+329 HIYAMTVTSE
-339 WDYTQDRPYKGDT
+339 WDYTQERPYKGDV

-374 TVLEDKITAFRHEL
+374 TILEDKITALRHEL
-388 LEGRRIP
+388 LDGKRVP
-395 EHETQYKKYF
+395 EHEAQYKKYF

-411 VRGRSVTVDDE
+411 IRGRSATVNDDV
-422 AVRKA
+422 VRKA
-427 RSYYGYFALV
+427 RTYYGYFALV
-437 SNVKMDAITAL
+437 SNAKMDAITAL

-461 GNLKEKLNLRRALV
+461 GNLKERLNLRRTLV

-510 YTLQQVLDKLD
+510 YTMQQVLDKLD
-521 VIECFENPGDTLRV
+521 VIECFENPGDKLRV
-535 GEVLSKQSQALI
+535 GEVLSKQKQLYLDLGVKPPVPYEETSL
-547 WIAL
+547 

>member
-1 MHLLFSSKHVII
+1 
-13 ITCFE
+13 
-18 EVIPMAR
+18 MAR
-25 VYVKNKSNGTTY
+25 VFVKNKSNGTTY
-37 VYESENYWD
+37 VYESDNYWD
-46 REKKQSRSKRIC
+46 REKKQSRSRRVC
-58 IGKLDDAGN
+58 VGKLDDAGN

-72 RFSKPIPESV
+72 RFSKPVPESIAIAP
-82 TVTSKRGPVP
+82 KRGPVP
-92 AVHTRRLYYGATYLL
+92 AVHTRRLFYGATYLL
-107 DQIGIKLGIAADLKV
+107 DQIGLKLGIIADLKE
-122 CFPNSYR
+122 CFPGSYR

-141 DNASMLRFEKWGET
+141 DNASMMRFEKWGET
-155 HWHPYGE
+155 HRHPFGE

-174 SITDES
+174 SITDET

-185 ALQGKR
+185 VLQGKR

-209 QCLKQVQYGKNKEND
+209 QCLKQVVYGKNKEHD
-224 RLPQINLALVFGE
+224 KLPQLNLALVFGQE
-237 QSNLPFYYRKL
+237 SNLPFYYRKL

-261 LADLKALGYN
+261 LADLAVLGFN
-271 SLSMVMDRG
+271 KLSLVLDRG
-280 FYSEANVN
+280 FYSEPNIN
-288 ALYKD
+288 ALFRD
-293 HLKFLLAASTSLK
+293 HMKFILAASTSLK
-306 LIRRELDQVKDKLD
+306 LIRRELDKVKDELD

-329 HVYAMTVTSE
+329 HIYAMTVTSE
-339 WDYTQDRPYKGDT
+339 WDYTQERPYKGDV

-374 TVLEDKITAFRHEL
+374 TILEDKITALRHEL
-388 LEGRRIP
+388 LDGKRVP
-395 EHETQYKKYF
+395 EHEAQYKKYF

-411 VRGRSVTVDDE
+411 IRGRSVTVNDDV
-422 AVRKA
+422 VRKT
-427 RSYYGYFALV
+427 RTYYGYFALV
-437 SNVKMDAITAL
+437 SNAKMDAITAL

-461 GNLKEKLNLRRALV
+461 GNLKERLNLRRTLV

-510 YTLQQVLDKLD
+510 YTMQQVLDKLD
-521 VIECFENPGDTLRV
+521 VIECFENPGDKLRV
-535 GEVLSKQSQALI
+535 GEVLSKQHQLYLDLGVNPPAPYAETTL
-547 WIAL
+547 

>member
-1 MHLLFSSKHVII
+1 
-13 ITCFE
+13 
-18 EVIPMAR
+18 MAR
-25 VYVKNKSNGTTY
+25 VFVKNKSNGTTY

-46 REKKQSRSKRIC
+46 REKKQSRSRRVC
-58 IGKLDDAGN
+58 VGKLDDAGN

-72 RFSKPIPESV
+72 RFSKPVPESV
-82 TVTSKRGPVP
+82 AVVPKRGPVP

-107 DQIGIKLGIAADLKV
+107 DQIGLKLGIIADLKE
-122 CFPNSYR
+122 CFPGSYR

-141 DNASMLRFEKWGET
+141 DNASMMRFEKWGET
-155 HWHPYGE
+155 HRHPFGE

-185 ALQGKR
+185 VLQGRR

-209 QCLKQVQYGKNKEND
+209 QCLKQVVYGKNKEND
-224 RLPQINLALVFGE
+224 KLPQLNLALVFGQE
-237 QSNLPFYYRKL
+237 SNLPFYYRKL

-261 LADLKALGYN
+261 LADLAVLGFN
-271 SLSMVMDRG
+271 KLSLVLDRG
-280 FYSEANVN
+280 FYSEPNIN
-288 ALYKD
+288 ALFRD
-293 HLKFLLAASTSLK
+293 HMKFILAASTSLK
-306 LIRRELDQVKDKLD
+306 MIRRELDKVKDELD

-329 HVYAMTVTSE
+329 HIYAMTVTSE
-339 WDYTQDRPYKGDT
+339 WDYTQERPYKGDV

-374 TVLEDKITAFRHEL
+374 TILEDKITALRHEL
-388 LEGRRIP
+388 LDGKRIP
-395 EHETQYKKYF
+395 EHEAQYKKYF

-411 VRGRSVTVDDE
+411 VRGRTITVNDE
-422 AVRKA
+422 VVRKA
-427 RSYYGYFALV
+427 RTYYGYFALV
-437 SNVKMDAITAL
+437 SNAKMDAITAL
-448 ETYRNRDLVEKAF
+448 ETYRTRDLVEKAF
-461 GNLKEKLNLRRALV
+461 GNLKERLNLRRTLV

-510 YTLQQVLDKLD
+510 YTMQQVLDKLD
-521 VIECFENPGDTLRV
+521 VIECFENPGDKLRV
-535 GEVLSKQSQALI
+535 GEVLSKQHQLFLDLGVNPPAPYAETSL
-547 WIAL
+547 

>member
-1 MHLLFSSKHVII
+1 MS
-13 ITCFE
+13 
-18 EVIPMAR
+18 R

-46 REKKQSRSKRIC
+46 REKKQSRSKRVC
-58 IGKLDDAGN
+58 VGKLDDDGN
-67 FVPSA
+67 FIPSA
-72 RFSKPIPESV
+72 RFSKPVPESV
-82 TVTSKRGPVP
+82 ATVPKRGPVP

-107 DQIGIKLGIAADLKV
+107 DQIGIKLGITADLKA

-155 HWHPYGE
+155 HWHPHGE

-306 LIRRELDQVKDKLD
+306 LIRRELDRVKNELD
-320 SYANYNENH
+320 SYSNYNENH
-329 HVYAMTVTSE
+329 HVYAMTITSE
-339 WDYTQDRPYKGDT
+339 WDYTQERPYKGDII
-352 LEEKRRI
+352 EEKRRI
-359 YIHLYFNAEKAAADR
+359 YIYLYFNAEKTAVDR
-374 TVLEDKITAFRHEL
+374 TILEDKITALRHEL
-388 LEGRRIP
+388 LEGKRIP

-411 VRGRSVTVDDE
+411 VRGRSVTVNDE
-422 AVRKA
+422 VVRKA
-427 RSYYGYFALV
+427 RTYYGYFALV

-461 GNLKEKLNLRRALV
+461 GNLKEKLNLRRTLV

-521 VIECFENPGDTLRV
+521 VIECFENPGDKLRV
-535 GEVLSKQSQALI
+535 GEVLSKQNQLY
-547 WIAL
+547 LDLGVTPPTPYVETTL

>member
-1 MHLLFSSKHVII
+1 
-13 ITCFE
+13 
-18 EVIPMAR
+18 MAR
-25 VYVKNKSNGTTY
+25 VFVKNKSNGTTY
-37 VYESENYWD
+37 VYESDNYWD
-46 REKKQSRSKRIC
+46 REKKQSRSRRVC
-58 IGKLDDAGN
+58 VGKLDDAGN

-72 RFSKPIPESV
+72 RFSKPVPESIAIAP
-82 TVTSKRGPVP
+82 KRGPVP
-92 AVHTRRLYYGATYLL
+92 AVHTRRLFYGATYLL
-107 DQIGIKLGIAADLKV
+107 DQIGLKLGIIADLKE
-122 CFPNSYR
+122 CFPGSYR

-141 DNASMLRFEKWGET
+141 DNASMMRFEKWGET
-155 HWHPYGE
+155 HRHPFGE

-174 SITDES
+174 SITDET

-185 ALQGKR
+185 VLQGKR

-209 QCLKQVQYGKNKEND
+209 QCLKQVVYGKNKEHD
-224 RLPQINLALVFGE
+224 KLPQLNLALVFGQE
-237 QSNLPFYYRKL
+237 SNLPFYYRKL

-261 LADLKALGYN
+261 LADLAVLGFN
-271 SLSMVMDRG
+271 KLSLVLDRG
-280 FYSEANVN
+280 FYSEPNIN
-288 ALYKD
+288 ALFRD
-293 HLKFLLAASTSLK
+293 HMKFILAASTSLK
-306 LIRRELDQVKDKLD
+306 LIRRELDKVKDELD

-329 HVYAMTVTSE
+329 HIYAMTVTSE
-339 WDYTQDRPYKGDT
+339 WDYTQERPYKGDV

-374 TVLEDKITAFRHEL
+374 TILEDKITALRHEL
-388 LEGRRIP
+388 LDGKRVP
-395 EHETQYKKYF
+395 EHEAQYKKYF

-411 VRGRSVTVDDE
+411 IRGRSVTVNDD
-422 AVRKA
+422 VVWKA
-427 RSYYGYFALV
+427 RTYYGYFALV
-437 SNVKMDAITAL
+437 SNAKMDAITAL

-461 GNLKEKLNLRRALV
+461 GNLKERLNLRRTLV

-510 YTLQQVLDKLD
+510 YTMQQVLDKLD
-521 VIECFENPGDTLRV
+521 VIECFENPGDKLRV
-535 GEVLSKQSQALI
+535 GEVLSKQHQLYLDLGVNPPAPYAETTL
-547 WIAL
+547 